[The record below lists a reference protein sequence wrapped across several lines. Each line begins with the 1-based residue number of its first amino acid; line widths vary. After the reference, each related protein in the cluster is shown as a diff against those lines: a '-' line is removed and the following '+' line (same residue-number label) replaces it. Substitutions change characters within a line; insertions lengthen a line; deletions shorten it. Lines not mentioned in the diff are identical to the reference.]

1 MMLKTC
7 ATALLLASATRA
19 TPNASARRRLQA
31 DACSADLNDDNA
43 IDVADLLQLLA
54 SFGTSTDVSTLELS
68 RVILI
73 RRYSG

>member
-19 TPNASARRRLQA
+19 NPNVSTRRRLQA
-31 DACSADLNDDNA
+31 AACSADLNGDNA

-54 SFGTSTDVSTLELS
+54 SFGTSTDVSIPQLLVLS
-68 RVILI
+68 
-73 RRYSG
+73 